1 MTPSQMGAL
10 YSAIHADPIAKEA
23 ARVGNDQAVS
33 DRLNLPTVLVHR
45 RISAGQLLR
54 WSAARAVM
62 QKLQSEATNGTNG
75 KKSISQAALAML
87 QAGTAELQL
96 DAEVMGM
103 INHLVPDVLS
113 ADDVADL
120 LQRCAEHISVAEQAI
135 GRQCT
140 VADVGEVLLV
150 DRPNGKIPRMEA
162 V

>member
-1 MTPSQMGAL
+1 MTPNQMGAF
-10 YSAIHADPIAKEA
+10 YSAIHADPVAKEA

-96 DAEVMGM
+96 DTEVMGM
-103 INHLVPDVLS
+103 VNHLVPDVLS

-150 DRPNGKIPRMEA
+150 DRPNGKIPKEQ
-162 V
+162 VL

>member
-1 MTPSQMGAL
+1 MTPSQMGAM
-10 YSAIHADPIAKEA
+10 YSAIHADPTAKEA
-23 ARVGNDQAVS
+23 ARIGDDQAVS

-103 INHLVPDVLS
+103 VNHLVPDVLS

-140 VADVGEVLLV
+140 VADVGEVLLI
-150 DRPNGKIPRMEA
+150 DRPNGKIPKEQ
-162 V
+162 VL

>member
-10 YSAIHADPIAKEA
+10 YSAIHADPTAKEA

-150 DRPNGKIPRMEA
+150 DRPGGKIPK
-162 V
+162 VTVI

>member
-1 MTPSQMGAL
+1 MTPNQMGAL

-87 QAGTAELQL
+87 QVGTAELQL
-96 DAEVMGM
+96 DTEVMGM

-113 ADDVADL
+113 AGDVADL

-135 GRQCT
+135 GRQCN

-150 DRPNGKIPRMEA
+150 DRPGGKIPKEQ
-162 V
+162 VL

>member
-1 MTPSQMGAL
+1 MTPNQMGAL

-96 DAEVMGM
+96 DTEVMGM

-150 DRPNGKIPRMEA
+150 DRPNGKIPKA
-162 V
+162 TVI